1 MLRLRSA
8 VRGTTRVALTA
19 LLLAFAPHAALA
31 QAPIGV
37 TGVQGVMFGT
47 MLQGATKVVSRADAA
62 NAAQFSIKGAGGG
75 RQVQLQFTLP
85 ANLIG
90 PGGAAI
96 PLSYAAGDAGFSAQQ
111 SIANQVGFDPRSPFT
126 AQLSQNGRGSVF
138 LGARATPGA
147 AQSPGTYTA
156 TLTLTVIYFP

>member
-1 MLRLRSA
+1 MRLASAGRDSARLVLLAMLLA
-8 VRGTTRVALTA
+8 GAPRVAR
-19 LLLAFAPHAALA
+19 A

-37 TGVQGVMFGT
+37 TGVQGVTFGT

-62 NAAQFSIKGAGGG
+62 NAAQFTIKGGGGG

-85 ANLIG
+85 TSLIG

-111 SIANQVGFDPRSPFT
+111 SIANQVGFDPRSPYV

-147 AQSPGTYTA
+147 AQAPGTYTA

>member
-1 MLRLRSA
+1 MRHPT
-8 VRGTTRVALTA
+8 VGRGRTPLALLA
-19 LLLAFAPHAALA
+19 LLLLTASNRGLA
-31 QAPIGV
+31 QAPMGV
-37 TGVQGVMFGT
+37 TGVQGVTFGT
-47 MLQGATKVVSRADAA
+47 MLQGATKVVSRTDAA
-62 NAAQFSIKGAGGG
+62 NAAQFTVRGAGGG

-96 PLSYAAGDAGFSAQQ
+96 PVSYAAGDAGFSAQQ
-111 SIANQVGFDPRSPFT
+111 SIANQVGFDPRSPFV

-147 AQSPGTYTA
+147 AQPPGTYTA

>member
-1 MLRLRSA
+1 MVPLA
-8 VRGTTRVALTA
+8 VLLVA
-19 LLLAFAPHAALA
+19 APRPAVA
-31 QAPIGV
+31 QGPIGV
-37 TGVQGVMFGT
+37 TGVQGVTFGT
-47 MLQGATKVVSRADAA
+47 MLQGATKVVGRTDAA
-62 NAAQFSIKGAGGG
+62 NAAQFAVRGAGGG

-85 ANLIG
+85 TNLVG

-111 SIANQVGFDPRSPFT
+111 SIASQVGFDPRSPFV
-126 AQLSQNGRGSVF
+126 ARLSQNGRGTVF

-147 AQSPGTYTA
+147 AQPPGTYTA